1 MRCAGASERS
11 EAFRRASLIMKTIVI
26 GLGNPIL
33 GDDGVG
39 WKVAEEVRQQ
49 LNLPSPRLRH
59 PSLRSASQPPA
70 GRGAGGEGE
79 VDVEFLSLG
88 GISLMEQLI
97 GYERAI
103 IIDALASDQPNGTVI
118 VSKLSDLSDDSAL
131 HITSAHDT
139 SLQNALK
146 LGKSMGANLPD
157 DVTIIGIAT
166 NRVYDFGE
174 ELSTPVAEAIP
185 KAMKIVIDLL

>member
-1 MRCAGASERS
+1 MCFAGRVGMFGSVSARL
-11 EAFRRASLIMKTIVI
+11 ALIMKTIII

-39 WKVAEEVRQQ
+39 WKVAEEVKKQ
-49 LNLPSPRLRH
+49 LDSPSAP
-59 PSLRSASQPPA
+59 LRSTPVGLP
-70 GRGAGGEGE
+70 GGEGSR
-79 VDVEFLSLG
+79 VDVELLSLG

-118 VSKLSDLSDDSAL
+118 VSKLSELSDYSAL

-146 LGKSMGANLPD
+146 LGKDMGASLPNERCNC
-157 DVTIIGIAT
+157 GG
-166 NRVYDFGE
+166 NRNE
-174 ELSTPVAEAIP
+174 SCLR
-185 KAMKIVIDLL
+185 LW

>member
-1 MRCAGASERS
+1 
-11 EAFRRASLIMKTIVI
+11 MKTIVI

-39 WKVAEEVRQQ
+39 WKVAEEVKKR
-49 LNLPSPRLRH
+49 LAMAPSK
-59 PSLRSASQPPA
+59 RSNF
-70 GRGAGGEGE
+70 

-88 GISLMEQLI
+88 GISLMEHLI

-103 IIDALASDQPNGTVI
+103 LIDALAGEQEIGSI
-118 VSKLSDLSDDSAL
+118 VVAKLSEIPDYSAL

-146 LGKSMGANLPD
+146 LGKAMGA
-157 DVTIIGIAT
+157 
-166 NRVYDFGE
+166 
-174 ELSTPVAEAIP
+174 
-185 KAMKIVIDLL
+185 

>member
-1 MRCAGASERS
+1 
-11 EAFRRASLIMKTIVI
+11 MKTIVI

-39 WKVAEEVRQQ
+39 WKVAEEVKKQ
-49 LNLPSPRLRH
+49 LDAPSP
-59 PSLRSASQPPA
+59 PA
-70 GRGAGGEGE
+70 PLPLGEGCRWRGEGE
-79 VDVEFLSLG
+79 VDVELLSLG

-103 IIDALASDQPNGTVI
+103 IIDALASDQPHGTVI

-131 HITSAHDT
+131 HTTSAHDT

-146 LGKSMGANLPD
+146 LGKAMGARLPD
-157 DVTIIGIAT
+157 KVIVVGIAT
-166 NRVYDFGE
+166 DHVYDFSE
-174 ELSTPVAEAIP
+174 ELSTPVADVIP
-185 KAMKIVIDLL
+185 KVTKIVIELL

>member
-1 MRCAGASERS
+1 MAYY
-11 EAFRRASLIMKTIVI
+11 SLRMKTIIV

-39 WKVAEEVRQQ
+39 WKIAEEVREQ
-49 LNLPSPRLRH
+49 LNSLPTPL
-59 PSLRSASQPPA
+59 QK
-70 GRGAGGEGE
+70 GEGSE

-88 GISLMEQLI
+88 GISLMEHLI

-103 IIDALASDQPNGTVI
+103 LVDAVSSDQENGSII
-118 VSKLSDLSDDSAL
+118 VSNLDEMPDYSAF

-146 LGKSMGANLPD
+146 LGRSMGAKLPK
-157 DVTIIGIAT
+157 DVIIVGIAT
-166 NRVYDFGE
+166 DQIYDFSDT
-174 ELSTPVAEAIP
+174 LSLPVARAVS
-185 KAMKIVIDLL
+185 KATEIVINLL